1 MLLPSRPYKPFK
13 EDEKSIRNDEIFK
26 IVFGSN
32 DRYEQLQDFLEGIL
46 HRKITHIAIRNDV
59 ALNKIHADN
68 KLMRLD
74 ILVEVVDEN
83 GKKEK
88 INVEMQNQNKY
99 NVIERSHTYASGI
112 VYDSLKETESYLDI
126 PKTIVIWILGYNM
139 FKDGSYHEIARV
151 KRDFN
156 NENIFDKVEYHYI
169 QLPKFLKQVK
179 EIVTKEEQWLAYIS
193 NSLNKEEL
201 EELFKM
207 NRSIEEI
214 NKIVDIVM
222 SDDDVW
228 NALNERIL
236 AKNLEDLKKKK
247 AFEDGEKSEK
257 IETAKRMLKEQIDI
271 AIIVKATGLPEEE
284 INKIDFW
291 GHLPNT
297 STKPQHT

>member
-1 MLLPSRPYKPFK
+1 
-13 EDEKSIRNDEIFK
+13 
-26 IVFGSN
+26 
-32 DRYEQLQDFLEGIL
+32 
-46 HRKITHIAIRNDV
+46 
-59 ALNKIHADN
+59 
-68 KLMRLD
+68 
-74 ILVEVVDEN
+74 
-83 GKKEK
+83 
-88 INVEMQNQNKY
+88 
-99 NVIERSHTYASGI
+99 
-112 VYDSLKETESYLDI
+112 
-126 PKTIVIWILGYNM
+126 M

-228 NALNERIL
+228 NALNERIM

-247 AFEDGEKSEK
+247 AFEDGEKNEK

-271 AIIVKATGLPEEE
+271 TIIVKATGLPEDE
-284 INKIDFW
+284 INKIDF
-291 GHLPNT
+291 
-297 STKPQHT
+297 